1 MIEVK
6 AMMVGVVIRIDA
18 EPGASVVEDQ
28 PVVTLESMK
37 MELPIPAPHPGQVR
51 DVRVTIG
58 DVVQEGDVVAVLD

>member
-18 EPGASVVEDQ
+18 EPGASVAEDE

-37 MELPIPAPHPGQVR
+37 MELPVPAPHPGHVR
-51 DVRVTIG
+51 EVRVNVG
-58 DVVQEGDVVAVLD
+58 DVVQEGDVVAVLG

>member
-18 EPGASVVEDQ
+18 EPGTSVAEDE

-51 DVRVTIG
+51 EVRVKVG
-58 DVVQEGDVVAVLD
+58 DVVQEGDVVAVLQ